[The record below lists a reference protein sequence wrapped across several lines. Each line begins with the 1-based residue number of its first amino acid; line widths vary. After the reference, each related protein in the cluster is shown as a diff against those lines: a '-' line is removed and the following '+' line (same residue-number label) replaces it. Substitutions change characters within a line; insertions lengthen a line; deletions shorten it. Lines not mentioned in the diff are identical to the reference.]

1 MTSRKLIHVVYI
13 VISLPNLPDMEQVV
27 PDSVQEI
34 GATGGMKVNYATN
47 QDGVKLFELFT
58 GDDIFAH
65 HEE

>member
-1 MTSRKLIHVVYI
+1 
-13 VISLPNLPDMEQVV
+13 MEQVV
-27 PDSVQEI
+27 PSCSSIADEMEAS
-34 GATGGMKVNYATN
+34 YPTN

>member
-1 MTSRKLIHVVYI
+1 
-13 VISLPNLPDMEQVV
+13 MEQVV
-27 PDSVQEI
+27 PNSIQGSV
-34 GATGGMKVNYATN
+34 AAGGMEMKYATN